1 MSEYSSEE
9 LSAIYELGRVYFEM
23 GYFVPAERIFA
34 GLAAVDAEQIPAR
47 LALGLI
53 KLEQGL
59 VNEAVVQFRLA
70 LEAGG
75 YELETK
81 LALGACFI
89 SAGETQRVQS
99 ILAEVGPRLDAG
111 ASARDDSARDDLRNF
126 YLALSR
132 RVRAG

>member
-9 LSAIYELGRVYFEM
+9 VSAIYELGRVYFEI
-23 GYFVPAERIFA
+23 GYFVPAERIFT
-34 GLAAVDAEQIPAR
+34 GLAVVDAAQIPAR
-47 LALGLI
+47 LGLGLI

-89 SAGETQRVQS
+89 SSGETPRAQS
-99 ILAEVGPRLDAG
+99 ILAEVGHRLDAG
-111 ASARDDSARDDLRNF
+111 ASVRDDLRNF

-132 RVRAG
+132 RIRAG